1 MSKSSRVKAR
11 EQANGPAKTSS
22 TGSKGS
28 STPWIWASVAAVVV
42 VAIVGAVALSGGD
55 DELVE
60 GTAPAA
66 SGSAEPGATRAPSTR
81 AEVQPVTITGT
92 PLPPQSDDPA
102 AADPGAGLAAPTLV
116 GYAHDGTPVDIAYDH
131 GGPTMLVFLAHWC
144 GHCNAEI
151 PELNNWKAVG
161 NVPDGM
167 EVVGIA
173 TSVQAT
179 APNFPP
185 SEWLADKQWEWPVLA
200 DSRDSD
206 AAAAFGLTGFPYIVI
221 VDADGTVL
229 KRWSGQVGQLGL
241 EQRIAEALGT

>member
-11 EQANGPAKTSS
+11 EQSTRTTSS
-22 TGSKGS
+22 RS
-28 STPWIWASVAAVVV
+28 STRWIWATVAGVVV
-42 VAIVGAVALSGGD
+42 VAIIAAVALSGGD
-55 DELVE
+55 EELVE

-66 SGSAEPGATRAPSTR
+66 PAGAVQPGATRAASTQ

-92 PLPPQSDDPA
+92 PLPPQPEDPT
-102 AADPGAGLAAPTLV
+102 AADPAVGLAAPVLA
-116 GYAHDGTPVDIAYDH
+116 GYAHDGTPVDITYDH

-161 NVPDGM
+161 NVPEDM
-167 EVVGIA
+167 NVIGIA

-185 SEWLADKQWEWPVLA
+185 SEWLENKQWTWPVMA
-200 DSRDSD
+200 DSRESV
-206 AAAAFGLTGFPYIVI
+206 AAEAFGLTGFPYIVI
-221 VDADGTVL
+221 VGDDGTVL
-229 KRWSGQVGQLGL
+229 SRWSGQVGQLGI
-241 EQRIAEALGT
+241 EQRVAAALGS